1 MNKLDARL
9 KRLEDRAPR
18 PPDGGE
24 YIVDIG
30 AARDAPPRYWIDG
43 REVGWHEFDW
53 RAPRTE
59 AYTVDIGAGAD
70 DDTP

>member
-1 MNKLDARL
+1 MKTLQQRV
-9 KRLEDRAPR
+9 RSLEDRAPR

-30 AARDAPPRYWIDG
+30 AAWDAPPRYWIDG
-43 REVGWHEFDW
+43 REVGWHEFD
-53 RAPRTE
+53 RCAPRTG
-59 AYTVDIGAGAD
+59 AYVIDIGDD